1 MVMIKNGD
9 FRSVQ
14 QEFQEKFKH
23 DVTEINANKVML
35 PADKTHNL
43 WKMEKDYNKFLSK
56 YITKIYKKSNRNKVS
71 KLNFD
76 AKKIADKLLRND
88 RVESLQKNKTHI
100 TVKDHKNYRF
110 INLTKT
116 DIGEISRTIFAKI
129 NKTLAA

>member
-1 MVMIKNGD
+1 MIKKGD

-23 DVTEINANKVML
+23 DVTEINTNEVML

-71 KLNFD
+71 KLNLYG
-76 AKKIADKLLRND
+76 KKIADKLLRND
-88 RVESLQKNKTHI
+88 RVGSLQKNKTHI
-100 TVKDHKNYRF
+100 TVKDHKKYRF

-116 DIGEISRTIFAKI
+116 NIGEISRTILAKI